1 MPSQLFGVTDLNPS
15 QEHFVS
21 IRMQTWQ
28 PAHGPITAR
37 CDGEVACAHAQCAQK
52 KTENTFP
59 HCALSCGGD
68 MRRLFSAVCEWGEFS
83 FTFLHVA
90 CVREVLDSSLSHL
103 ARNDHVSPKFGT
115 CIPRLPCAAYMIW

>member
-37 CDGEVACAHAQCAQK
+37 CDGEVACAHAQCAQIK
-52 KTENTFP
+52 PRTLFITAPCPAAET
-59 HCALSCGGD
+59 CGD
-68 MRRLFSAVCEWGEFS
+68 FSQRCVNGEIFFYIS
-83 FTFLHVA
+83 TVA
-90 CVREVLDSSLSHL
+90 CLGVLDSSLSHL
-103 ARNDHVSPKFGT
+103 ARNDHVSPKFGQ

>member
-37 CDGEVACAHAQCAQK
+37 CDGEVACAHAQCAQIK
-52 KTENTFP
+52 PRTPFITAPCPAAET
-59 HCALSCGGD
+59 CGD
-68 MRRLFSAVCEWGEFS
+68 ISQRCVNGEIFFS
-83 FTFLHVA
+83 FHFYTLRA
-90 CVREVLDSSLSHL
+90 
-103 ARNDHVSPKFGT
+103 
-115 CIPRLPCAAYMIW
+115 

>member
-37 CDGEVACAHAQCAQK
+37 CDGKVASAHAQCAQIK
-52 KTENTFP
+52 PRTLFITAPCPAAET
-59 HCALSCGGD
+59 CGD
-68 MRRLFSAVCEWGEFS
+68 ISQRCVNGEIS
-83 FTFLHVA
+83 FTFLQLRAWGRFWTLVSRTWRVMIMSARSSDNVHVFHG
-90 CVREVLDSSLSHL
+90 CL
-103 ARNDHVSPKFGT
+103 ARR
-115 CIPRLPCAAYMIW
+115 I

>member
-37 CDGEVACAHAQCAQK
+37 CDGEVACAHAQCAQIK
-52 KTENTFP
+52 PRTPFLTAPCPAAET
-59 HCALSCGGD
+59 CGE
-68 MRRLFSAVCEWGEFS
+68 LFTAVCEWGY
-83 FTFLHVA
+83 FLLHFYS
-90 CVREVLDSSLSHL
+90 CVLEGGSGL
-103 ARNDHVSPKFGT
+103 
-115 CIPRLPCAAYMIW
+115 